1 MCVVAPFISK
11 CINEL
16 DFSEETLFRVGLLLK
31 SLFEDP
37 QEELDPNNVDESN
50 PAEMNLTFFLYV
62 IKDVLEHTG
71 FFGDR
76 SKNSLKMAG
85 RDLRMALARF
95 EVLTRKQEYLTRALG
110 ILEQ

>member
-1 MCVVAPFISK
+1 MCFVAPFISK
-11 CINEL
+11 CVSDF
-16 DFSEETLFRVGLLLK
+16 DFSEDTLFRVGLLLK

-37 QEELDPNNVDESN
+37 QDELNPNNADDSN
-50 PAEMNLTFFLYV
+50 PAEMNLAFFLYV

-76 SKNSLKMAG
+76 SKSGLKMAA

-95 EVLTRKQEYLTRALG
+95 EVLTVKQEYLTRVLG